1 MASWVGYDEFKENL
15 EVAHNTFDKATELK
29 ERIEKVIAENNL
41 PRVKLHISFPS
52 KITRRTADFSIRAE
66 YQKNYARD
74 DYFYFGRTLDISYHV
89 TKVRTYIK
97 IDGLG
102 SNLTDVSHPEMEPDK
117 SYYYGFGK
125 AIERISGKSLVG
137 LEIKDLDAFDE
148 LLVAMFS
155 PSLDENGYDMSVANV
170 GKFMKKRLLLK
181 EATLKRKSKKIL

>member
-1 MASWVGYDEFKENL
+1 MASWVGYDAFKENL
-15 EVAHNTFDKATELK
+15 EVAHNTFAKATELK

-52 KITRRTADFSIRAE
+52 KITRRTADFSISAE
-66 YQKNYARD
+66 FQKNYARD
-74 DYFYFGRTLDISYHV
+74 DYFYFGRTLNISYHV
-89 TKVRTYIK
+89 TKLRTYIK
-97 IDGLG
+97 IDSYG
-102 SNLTDVSHPEMEPDK
+102 SNMSGYSNSELEPDK
-117 SYYYGFGK
+117 SYFYGFGK
-125 AIERISGKSLVG
+125 AVERISGKSLTG

-155 PSLDENGYDMSVANV
+155 PPLDENGYDMSVANV

>member
-15 EVAHNTFDKATELK
+15 EVAHNTLAKATELK
-29 ERIEKVIAENNL
+29 ERIEKLIAEHNL
-41 PRVKLHISFPS
+41 PSVKLHISFPS
-52 KITRRTADFSIRAE
+52 KITRRTADFSIKAE
-66 YQKNYARD
+66 HQKNYARD
-74 DYFYFGRTLDISYHV
+74 DYFYFGRTLNISYHV

-97 IDGLG
+97 IDSYG
-102 SNLTDVSHPEMEPDK
+102 SNMSGYSSSEYEPDK
-117 SYYYGFGK
+117 SYFYGFGK
-125 AIERISGKSLVG
+125 AVERISGKNLVG

>member
-1 MASWVGYDEFKENL
+1 MATWVGYDEFKENL
-15 EVAHNTFDKATELK
+15 EVAHNTFAKATELK
-29 ERIEKVIAENNL
+29 ERIEKVIAEHNL
-41 PRVKLHISFPS
+41 PSVKLHITFPS
-52 KITRRTADFSIRAE
+52 KITRRTADFSINAE

-74 DYFYFGRTLDISYHV
+74 NYFHFGRRLDISYHV

-97 IDGLG
+97 IDSCG
-102 SNLTDVSHPEMEPDK
+102 SNMSGYSSSEYEPDK

-125 AIERISGKSLVG
+125 AVERISGKSLVG

-148 LLVAMFS
+148 LLIAMFS
-155 PSLDENGYDMSVANV
+155 PPLDENGYDMSVANV